1 MWKPAL
7 CCAAIALGGTCAV
20 FAQNAN
26 SSASLKVRV
35 SLTDMHDNDIS
46 GPTAGQA
53 FNIGVKLTDA
63 VTGQTMTPDKGI
75 LSWIRPVDEAANTC
89 NAAVQAYRATRRLSP
104 DSVDLN
110 GIVMADLT
118 TEGTL
123 LFVDPKLDLAS
134 SNILSAH
141 QLREMP
147 ASVLAH
153 PTQRT
158 LYMSQRKL
166 GRIINVGPFAK
177 QYSIF
182 ASDLNLPGDL
192 VPTPD
197 GGFWVSEEGTGKLI
211 KYDSS
216 GGKLQERRFVAG
228 DIKLRAAE
236 DKIVAFSPNGGLEVF
251 NGNTN
256 QLQFKVPNETA
267 VRDAVLSQT
276 EKASVMLSLESDPR
290 YVTVRFLDTPNNSTQ
305 IPIASPAERLA
316 ISDDGRW
323 VIAYGPSVRGLSVID
338 IATGQLVQGL
348 ELEQPVSEVAFTDE
362 DAFLRLADGSALVT
376 LALKSL
382 QRGKEADVG
391 RVPLGAPSPDQAAN
405 PEGLL
410 VALNGTNSVV
420 AVHPETFAA
429 FIVAGAK
436 GTVNALPQT
445 GVRLRG
451 GIPRLL
457 RVIDRS
463 LIADRSAVYR
473 TSALVPQSGTYE
485 LVIGTPLQGLASCI
499 PFEVTGTTTRQKK
512 AEVALLPAD
521 PAISIYAGK
530 KSVIDF
536 QLWDGNQPI
545 QILAPLRVRF
555 SSLAFGWRA
564 TANGHVSE
572 KGITTEI
579 TLPLPGQYVVEVL
592 DLPKNYVLRASP
604 QIEVQP

>member
-1 MWKPAL
+1 MMWKPAL

-20 FAQNAN
+20 FAQNAD

-35 SLTDMHDNDIS
+35 SLTDMRGNDIS

-141 QLREMP
+141 QLGKCP
-147 ASVLAH
+147 LLSWPIQHNALFTS
-153 PTQRT
+153 
-158 LYMSQRKL
+158 SQRKL

-228 DIKLRAAE
+228 EIKLRASG

-338 IATGQLVQGL
+338 IASGQLVQGL

-362 DAFLRLADGSALVT
+362 DAFLRLADGSAVVT

-382 QRGKEADVG
+382 QRGKRG
-391 RVPLGAPSPDQAAN
+391 RC
-405 PEGLL
+405 
-410 VALNGTNSVV
+410 
-420 AVHPETFAA
+420 
-429 FIVAGAK
+429 
-436 GTVNALPQT
+436 
-445 GVRLRG
+445 
-451 GIPRLL
+451 
-457 RVIDRS
+457 RS
-463 LIADRSAVYR
+463 RSAWCTISR
-473 TSALVPQSGTYE
+473 S
-485 LVIGTPLQGLASCI
+485 SC
-499 PFEVTGTTTRQKK
+499 
-512 AEVALLPAD
+512 
-521 PAISIYAGK
+521 
-530 KSVIDF
+530 KSRRVVSYT
-536 QLWDGNQPI
+536 QRNQ
-545 QILAPLRVRF
+545 
-555 SSLAFGWRA
+555 
-564 TANGHVSE
+564 
-572 KGITTEI
+572 
-579 TLPLPGQYVVEVL
+579 
-592 DLPKNYVLRASP
+592 
-604 QIEVQP
+604 